1 MLFIEKRGFIKPE
14 NTKYTSYIADFNV
27 QYSGERSFFL
37 KESLWDEFTKFLHKE
52 RPDILIE
59 LEYEPLKDDEV

>member
-27 QYSGERSFFL
+27 AYGKERSFFL
-37 KESLWDEFTKFLHKE
+37 ETDLWDEFTKYMAKE
-52 RPDILIE
+52 RPDILLE
-59 LEYEPLKDDEV
+59 LEYEPLKDEV